1 MSHPHPSFTGMLLAL
16 TVLGAI
22 SGTLYWMLHPP
33 KTKADRVASKT
44 ERDVEHLIG
53 SVVVVFAKDI
63 HSEHMLALAVRLA
76 RREKAELRALYVV
89 EVPHTLPLD
98 AEMPAESR
106 AALDVLATAEALG
119 RNNNVEIA
127 TEIVMARQVSQGV
140 LDVAK
145 RREAHMIVMGA
156 YREGKYS
163 GAPLA
168 KAIEVIAGKAKCDV
182 LIGVQGEHGNI
193 LTPPAELVNAG
204 KNPPK
209 PPPPPPAPKRTEPT
223 G

>member
-1 MSHPHPSFTGMLLAL
+1 MIHGEPSIAGMLLAL
-16 TVLGAI
+16 FVLAAV
-22 SGTLYWMLHPP
+22 SATLWWMLHPP
-33 KTKADRVASKT
+33 ETKADRAASKT
-44 ERDVEHLIG
+44 ELDVEHLIG
-53 SVVVVFAKDI
+53 SVLVVFAKDI

-98 AEMPAESR
+98 AEMPAENR
-106 AALDVLATAEALG
+106 VALDVLATAEALG
-119 RNNNVEIA
+119 RYNNVEIA

-140 LDVAK
+140 LDTAK

-156 YREGKYS
+156 YREGKYA
-163 GAPLA
+163 GAPIA

-193 LTPPAELVNAG
+193 LTPPAELVKAG
-204 KNPPK
+204 KPPK
-209 PPPPPPAPKRTEPT
+209 PAPRKPDAF

>member
-1 MSHPHPSFTGMLLAL
+1 MTPQIYPQPHLLGALLAL
-16 TVLGAI
+16 AVLAAV
-22 SGTLYWMLHPP
+22 SGTLWWMLHPP
-33 KTKADRVASKT
+33 TTKADRAASNA
-44 ERDVEHLIG
+44 ELNVEHLIG
-53 SVVVVFAKDI
+53 SILVVFAKDI

-98 AEMPAESR
+98 AEMPVESR
-106 AALDVLATAEALG
+106 EALDVLATAEALG

-145 RREAHMIVMGA
+145 RRDAHMVVMGA
-156 YREGKYS
+156 FREGKYA

-168 KAIEVIAGKAKCDV
+168 KAIEVIAAKAKCDV
-182 LIGVQGEHGNI
+182 LIGVQGEFGRI
-193 LTPPAELVNAG
+193 LTPPSDLTSAKKAAA
-204 KNPPK
+204 KAA
-209 PPPPPPAPKRTEPT
+209 AP
-223 G
+223 

>member
-1 MSHPHPSFTGMLLAL
+1 MNHPQPHFIGLLLAL
-16 TVLGAI
+16 IVLGAVAR
-22 SGTLYWMLHPP
+22 TLYWMLHPP
-33 KTKADRVASKT
+33 TTKADRAASKT
-44 ERDVEHLIG
+44 EQDVEHLIG
-53 SVVVVFAKDI
+53 SVLVVFAKDI

-98 AEMPAESR
+98 AEMPVESR

-127 TEIVMARQVSQGV
+127 TEIVMARLVSQGV
-140 LDVAK
+140 LDTAK

-193 LTPPAELVNAG
+193 LTPPSDLAKAAG
-204 KNPPK
+204 TAAPA
-209 PPPPPPAPKRTEPT
+209 APKI
-223 G
+223 

>member
-1 MSHPHPSFTGMLLAL
+1 VIHAQPQPVGIVLAL
-16 TVLGAI
+16 AVLALI
-22 SGTLYWMLHPP
+22 SATLWWMLHPP
-33 KTKADRVASKT
+33 ETKADRVASKA
-44 ERDVEHLIG
+44 ELDVEHLIG
-53 SVVVVFAKDI
+53 SVLVVFAKEI

-98 AEMPAESR
+98 AEMPVESR
-106 AALDVLATAEALG
+106 EALDVLATAEALG

-127 TEIVMARQVSQGV
+127 TEIVLARQVSQGV

-156 YREGKYS
+156 YREGKYT

-168 KAIEVIAGKAKCDV
+168 KAIEAIAGKAKCDV

-193 LTPPAELVNAG
+193 LTPPKDLLKPGG
-204 KNPPK
+204 KSAAK
-209 PPPPPPAPKRTEPT
+209 PATTAR
-223 G
+223 

>member
-1 MSHPHPSFTGMLLAL
+1 MIYAQPHVAGLILAL
-16 TVLGAI
+16 IVLGAVSI
-22 SGTLYWMLHPP
+22 TLWWMLHPP
-33 KTKADRVASKT
+33 ETKADRVASKT
-44 ERDVEHLIG
+44 ELDVEHLIG
-53 SVVVVFAKDI
+53 SVLVVFAKDI

-98 AEMPAESR
+98 AEMPVESR

-127 TEIVMARQVSQGV
+127 TEIVTARLVSQGV

-193 LTPPAELVNAG
+193 LTPPAELVKGA
-204 KNPPK
+204 K
-209 PPPPPPAPKRTEPT
+209 PPAKTPSAVKKAEPLS
-223 G
+223 

>member
-1 MSHPHPSFTGMLLAL
+1 MIQGQPHIVGMLLAL
-16 TVLGAI
+16 TVLAAV
-22 SGTLYWMLHPP
+22 SATLWWMLHPP
-33 KTKADRVASKT
+33 ETKADRVASKA
-44 ERDVEHLIG
+44 ELDVEHLIG

-98 AEMPAESR
+98 AEMPVENR

-119 RNNNVEIA
+119 RNHNVEIA

-156 YREGKYS
+156 YREGKYT

-193 LTPPAELVNAG
+193 LTPPAELVKASAKSAAN
-204 KNPPK
+204 
-209 PPPPPPAPKRTEPT
+209 PAPAARKADPF

>member
-53 SVVVVFAKDI
+53 SIVVVFAKDI

-193 LTPPAELVNAG
+193 LTPPAELVKGAKAG
-204 KNPPK
+204 AK
-209 PPPPPPAPKRTEPT
+209 PPIAAKKAEPP